1 MEAVRVYDAKVD
13 SKKRITLRN
22 AKYEYYNVKEMENGT
37 LVLEPRELSVPF
49 SVSELTLQM
58 MDSAMEN
65 LKNGIVSEPVDLS
78 AF

>member
-49 SVSELTLQM
+49 SVSELTLKM

-65 LKNGIVSEPVDLS
+65 LKNGIVSEPIDLA

>member
-13 SKKRITLRN
+13 SKKRITLRS

-49 SVSELTLQM
+49 SVSELTLKM

-65 LKNGIVSEPVDLS
+65 LKNGIVSEPIDLA

>member
-13 SKKRITLRN
+13 SKKRITLRS

-37 LVLEPRELSVPF
+37 LVLEPRELAVPF
-49 SVSELTLQM
+49 SVSELTLKM

-65 LKNGIVSEPVDLS
+65 LKKGIVSEPVDLT

>member
-49 SVSELTLQM
+49 SVSELTLKM

-65 LKNGIVSEPVDLS
+65 LKNGIVSEPVDLA